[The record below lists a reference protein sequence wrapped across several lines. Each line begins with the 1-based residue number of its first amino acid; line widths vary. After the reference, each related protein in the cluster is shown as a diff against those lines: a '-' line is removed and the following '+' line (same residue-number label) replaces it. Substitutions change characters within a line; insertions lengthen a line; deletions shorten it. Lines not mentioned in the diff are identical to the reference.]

1 MAKQLQLRRG
11 TTSQHSSFTGL
22 VGEVTVDTDKDV
34 VVIHDGST
42 AGGEP
47 LATEAS
53 VALKANTTNAVLV
66 TPNLGTPSAGTI
78 DADNVT
84 ISNIAIGAECTGA
97 STDLT
102 DTAALTYNA
111 DADVSAN
118 AWVLD
123 EDAMGTDSATKLATQ
138 QSIKAYV
145 DTTVSATNEL
155 LEDSTPQLGGSLDVL
170 AQVIT
175 TSTSGGHIAFDK
187 GITEKIGTPAN
198 ATASGTT
205 CTVDLSTGN
214 FFIADL
220 EGVSGDVATFTISN
234 VDATVNQVNNF
245 VLKVIQGTTTTTRN
259 FTWATI
265 VSNGTNIDWAGG
277 AGPDITTGGSPDK
290 IDIFS
295 FTSYDNGTT
304 WYGAIVGQDFS

>member
-53 VALKANTTNAVLV
+53 VALKAPLTNAILV

-118 AWVLD
+118 TWVLD

-145 DTTVSATNEL
+145 DAMSHLSLIDEDTMATDSASRPPSQQSVKAYVDTTVAATNE
-155 LEDSTPQLGGSLDVL
+155 
-170 AQVIT
+170 
-175 TSTSGGHIAFDK
+175 
-187 GITEKIGTPAN
+187 
-198 ATASGTT
+198 
-205 CTVDLSTGN
+205 
-214 FFIADL
+214 
-220 EGVSGDVATFTISN
+220 
-234 VDATVNQVNNF
+234 
-245 VLKVIQGTTTTTRN
+245 
-259 FTWATI
+259 
-265 VSNGTNIDWAGG
+265 
-277 AGPDITTGGSPDK
+277 
-290 IDIFS
+290 
-295 FTSYDNGTT
+295 
-304 WYGAIVGQDFS
+304 